1 MKKTSRIYKSVE
13 AFFIKNKWQFS
24 IDEKSNDM
32 HMEFQGIHAKWIC
45 SAHSYEDRNQF
56 VFYSN
61 IPVQVPKEKRMLLSE
76 FLNRANY
83 RQVIGNW
90 EIDLDRGLIRFKTSI
105 DIEGVEFQEKLINY
119 VIMPN
124 VVAADKY
131 LPGIVSVL
139 DGQQS
144 PKEAISFIDNA
155 AALKEDTSK
164 KVDFEKSKPD

>member
-1 MKKTSRIYKSVE
+1 M
-13 AFFIKNKWQFS
+13 
-24 IDEKSNDM
+24 
-32 HMEFQGIHAKWIC
+32 
-45 SAHSYEDRNQF
+45 
-56 VFYSN
+56 
-61 IPVQVPKEKRMLLSE
+61 
-76 FLNRANY
+76 
-83 RQVIGNW
+83 
-90 EIDLDRGLIRFKTSI
+90 DRGLIRFKTSI